1 MSEINRTS
9 FLELDDAPVKVT
21 PNTSVFSNAGGF
33 QVAEGATAKQD
44 ANGNWV
50 NSIGLESTATHRH
63 VAKKWQAQC
72 TPLADFI
79 ETVKSQS
86 THKVDV
92 VKPESEIRLKSA

>member
-1 MSEINRTS
+1 MSDNTRTS
-9 FLELDDAPVKVT
+9 FLELDDAPVKVQ

-50 NSIGLESTATHRH
+50 NAIGLQSTATHRH
-63 VAKKWQAQC
+63 VAKVWQDKC

-79 ETVKSQS
+79 NAVKGEAPSK
-86 THKVDV
+86 TDTT
-92 VKPESEIRLKSA
+92 